1 MIWIALRRFPAVITN
16 FLLDEPIKCSLVSF
30 RVSEKITRR
39 LEYCQILRIPDKE
52 NKMGDL
58 LPNTKEL
65 LTRFFAAPYEIRAIK
80 EGPKMNRVFSTVRS
94 DWTTGWTETRKSLS
108 DINKSSNV
116 FITLNPLLDSAAEK
130 AVSKN
135 GNLKAVTRGGGIRD
149 DEIAAYRWVLVDI
162 DPVRKAETQ
171 GVSST
176 DEEKD
181 AAWEV
186 GTSIRAFLKEK
197 GFCDPVICD
206 SGNGY
211 HLHYRIS
218 LPNDGETRAL
228 VKQFLSVLAGKF
240 TSESAKVD
248 TTVYNPA
255 RIIKLYGTVA
265 RKGNDTEERPHR
277 KSGFIEFPLGAEL
290 KVNSKDLL
298 EAVAGKVEAK
308 QSVDIPDEGKQLDRV
323 EWVRS
328 FMEDHGILY
337 WEETNR
343 SGEVKFYFEEGC
355 PFDPSHK
362 RKDAYVC
369 VFPSGKAIFK
379 CLHESC
385 SGYGWHDFIRIF
397 DPDHASAEEKAAA
410 SFAEVMKMLGNEV
423 TTEEE
428 PEPKKFKK
436 VQLEYGKN
444 GVVQSM
450 ANLRKAL
457 SEDTNLKGLFGINEL
472 TGSPE
477 NRKTGNE
484 WRDVDDVKV
493 FEYLETTYGLNR
505 WEPCLR
511 AISLQHEQHQFNPVI
526 DKLNSLVWDGIPRIE
541 TSLIEYL
548 GAEDDQYSRDLAKLL
563 FLGAVMRIYEP
574 GSKFDNMVVLLGK
587 QGCGKSTFVRRMAL
601 DDKFFTD
608 SVRGVGDRE
617 GAEQLRGA
625 WIVEWGEMSAMKRA
639 RDAETIKL
647 FISQQYDRY
656 RPSYGRY
663 VRTFP
668 RMCIFVGT
676 TNDQD
681 FLSDRTGNRRFF
693 PIKVDEGEK
702 DIWGSEAANEFE
714 QMMAEAV
721 SRYRNGE
728 RPVSSKNTEAEAN
741 TMRDLCIEEDPR
753 EGVIAEW
760 LSNNSEI
767 NTTCTR
773 VIWYN
778 ALREFDRPLTMKDS
792 RIIGRILD
800 NLPGWERSPKKKR
813 FGEHGEQRAWVKK
826 DKSGWEK
833 TTWLPKEEE
842 NK

>member
-1 MIWIALRRFPAVITN
+1 M
-16 FLLDEPIKCSLVSF
+16 S
-30 RVSEKITRR
+30 
-39 LEYCQILRIPDKE
+39 
-52 NKMGDL
+52 DL

-65 LTRFFAAPYEIRAIK
+65 LTRFFVPPFEIRAIK
-80 EGPKMNRVFSTVRS
+80 EGTKMNRVFSTVRS
-94 DWTTGWTETRKSLS
+94 DWTTGWPETRKSLS
-108 DINKSSNV
+108 DINKSSNI
-116 FITLNPLLDSAAEK
+116 FITLNPLSDSAVEK
-130 AVSKN
+130 AANKN
-135 GNLKAVTRGGGIRD
+135 GNLKAVTKGGGIRD
-149 DEIAAYRWVLVDI
+149 DEISAYRWILVDI

-176 DEEKD
+176 DEEKTS
-181 AAWEV
+181 AWEV
-186 GTSIRAFLKEK
+186 GSRIRAFLKEK

-228 VKQFLSVLAGKF
+228 VKQFLSILAGKF
-240 TSESAKVD
+240 TTESAKVD

-265 RKGNDTEERPHR
+265 RKGADTEERPHR
-277 KSGFIEFPLGAEL
+277 KSGFLEFPLGAEL

-328 FMEDHGILY
+328 FMEEHGILY

-385 SGYGWHDFIRIF
+385 SGYGWHDFIRLF
-397 DPDHASAEEKAAA
+397 DPDHVSAQEKAAA
-410 SFAEVMKMLGNEV
+410 SVAEVMEILGNEV

-472 TGSPE
+472 TGNPE
-477 NRKTGNE
+477 NRRTGEE
-484 WRDVDDVKV
+484 WRDIDDVRV
-493 FEYLETTYGLNR
+493 YEYLETTYGLTK
-505 WEPCLR
+505 WDACLR
-511 AISLQHEQHQFNPVI
+511 AIGLQHEANRFHPVK
-526 DKLNSLVWDGIPRIE
+526 DRLDGLVWDGIPRME
-541 TSLIEYL
+541 TSLIDYL
-548 GAEDDQYSRDLAKLL
+548 GAEDNKYSRSLAKMM

-574 GSKFDNMVVLLGK
+574 GSKFDNMVVLLGP

-601 DDKFFTD
+601 DDAFFTD

-639 RDAETIKL
+639 KDAETIKL
-647 FISQQYDRY
+647 FVSQQYDRY

-676 TNDQD
+676 TNDHD

-693 PIKVDEGEK
+693 PIKVSSGDK
-702 DIWGSEAANEFE
+702 DIWGMGAAHEFE

-721 SRYRNGE
+721 HLYRTGE
-728 RPVSSKNTEAEAN
+728 RPASTKNLETEADR
-741 TMRDLCIEEDPR
+741 MRGLCTEEDAR
-753 EGVIAEW
+753 GGVIYEW
-760 LSNNSEI
+760 LTAHPEVNI
-767 NTTCTR
+767 TCTR
-773 VIWYN
+773 VIWYS
-778 ALREFDRPLTMKDS
+778 ALREFDRPMTMKDS
-792 RIIGRILD
+792 RELGKILD
-800 NLPGWERSPKKKR
+800 NMPGWTRGEKNFR
-813 FGEHGEQRAWVKK
+813 FGEHGCQRSWVKK
-826 DKSGWEK
+826 GKSEWEK
-833 TTWLPKEEE
+833 STWLPAKSGD
-842 NK
+842 

>member
-1 MIWIALRRFPAVITN
+1 M
-16 FLLDEPIKCSLVSF
+16 S
-30 RVSEKITRR
+30 
-39 LEYCQILRIPDKE
+39 
-52 NKMGDL
+52 DL

-65 LTRFFAAPYEIRAIK
+65 LTRFFVPPFEIRAIK
-80 EGPKMNRVFSTVRS
+80 EGTKMNRVFSTVRS
-94 DWTTGWTETRKSLS
+94 DWTTGWPETRKSLS

-116 FITLNPLLDSAAEK
+116 FITLNPLSDGAVEK
-130 AVSKN
+130 AANKN
-135 GNLKAVTRGGGIRD
+135 GNLKAVTKGGGIRD
-149 DEIAAYRWVLVDI
+149 DEISAYRWVLVDI

-176 DEEKD
+176 DEEKA

-186 GTSIRAFLKEK
+186 GSRIKAFLKEK

-218 LPNDGETRAL
+218 LPNDGEARAL
-228 VKQFLSVLAGKF
+228 VKQFLSILAGKF
-240 TSESAKVD
+240 TTESAKVD

-265 RKGNDTEERPHR
+265 RKGDDTEERPHR
-277 KSGFIEFPLGAEL
+277 KSGFLEFPLGAEL

-323 EWVRS
+323 EWVRN
-328 FMEDHGILY
+328 FMEEHGILY

-385 SGYGWHDFIRIF
+385 SGYGWHDFIRLF
-397 DPDHASAEEKAAA
+397 DPDHVSAEEKAAA
-410 SFAEVMKMLGNEV
+410 SIAEVMEMLGTEV

-457 SEDTNLKGLFGINEL
+457 SEDANLKGLFGINEL

-477 NRKTGNE
+477 NRRTGEE
-484 WRDVDDVKV
+484 WRDIDDVRV
-493 FEYLETTYGLNR
+493 YEYLETTYGLTK
-505 WEPCLR
+505 WDACLR
-511 AISLQHEQHQFNPVI
+511 AIGLQHEANRFHPVK
-526 DKLNSLVWDGIPRIE
+526 DKLDGLVWDGVPRME
-541 TSLIEYL
+541 TSLIDYL
-548 GAEDDQYSRDLAKLL
+548 GAEDNKYSRSLAKMM

-574 GSKFDNMVVLLGK
+574 GSKFDNMVVLLGP

-601 DDKFFTD
+601 DDAFFTD

-639 RDAETIKL
+639 KDAETIKL

-676 TNDQD
+676 TNDHD

-693 PIKVDEGEK
+693 PIKVSSGDK
-702 DIWGSEAANEFE
+702 DIWGMGAAHEFE

-721 SRYRNGE
+721 HLYRAGE
-728 RPVSSKNTEAEAN
+728 RPASTKNLETEADR
-741 TMRDLCIEEDPR
+741 MRGLCTEEDAR
-753 EGVIAEW
+753 GGVIYEW
-760 LSNNSEI
+760 LTVHPEVNI
-767 NTTCTR
+767 TCTR
-773 VIWYN
+773 VIWYS
-778 ALREFDRPLTMKDS
+778 ALREFDRPMTMKDS
-792 RIIGRILD
+792 RELGKILD
-800 NLPGWERSPKKKR
+800 NVPGWTRGEKNFR
-813 FGEHGEQRAWVKK
+813 FGEHGYQRSWVKK
-826 DKSGWEK
+826 GKSEWEK
-833 TTWLPKEEE
+833 STWLPAKSGD
-842 NK
+842 